1 MLQRTAPPP
10 RYYRRL
16 ARLSS
21 VNQNHGRP
29 RSEVAE
35 PVELR
40 QLQVLADQTLGW
52 ASPVWDIKEAVEV
65 GSSPDLEYSDS
76 VSSSSLK
83 TIIELIEDD
92 PHFLAER
99 VNLLASRGDFYSAIT
114 LMVTAKM
121 HDEGMPAFGKVSHAG
136 FMNHAAFHK
145 DSKAAVRFL
154 ESLPIYHHSGA
165 LYNQAMEVCAV
176 SRDLESG
183 IVVREMCEASR
194 HRVSV
199 RLLTTLIKV
208 SKSCGDLKYAVRIFE
223 EIKARK
229 LTLDSHVYGALVSAY
244 AEAMTRNVSVAHERK
259 EQYLL
264 LERAFQHISDAQA
277 GHIALEAPAWN
288 SLVACAS
295 RCGELS
301 RAFDVVGQMQAAGVT
316 PDERTYGALIEGC
329 VQAGQAE
336 KALRL
341 FERAIQKVRA
351 VTDSGDTRGRRVC
364 LSTRSRLGRPLA
376 GRRTIVRLTL
386 APSALSRSLPAPFAQ
401 TKGKAHATG
410 GLQHLRPCN
419 RPPHP
424 AGDDL
429 FPRPPPRVQGHKAVE
444 IYTQAIS
451 ACKIPGCV
459 DWDRA
464 LSIFTLM
471 QRNRVRPD
479 KKFYAALMAV
489 AGHAGHLHLAF
500 GLMDEMMAE
509 GIPPQHLHHLARKVY
524 DLCRA
529 RDVYPG
535 LSQYNRMMDY
545 YATHF
550 RFGDVVSLLSD
561 MVSAGLTPN
570 LNTYRVVIVACQEAG
585 QVQLAF
591 EVFSLLQQS
600 KIEILQELVKVLGHS
615 PGRQGMSRGGVN
627 GTGVASSVEHT
638 SVDTAGWVARSEG
651 QDPSASRLRAREQRS
666 WVTHDVVSPEGG
678 TDMVRSE
685 RAGGTEPAITIPD
698 RGGHAA
704 GQVSSVP
711 QPRVQSPAF
720 SPAPLPPPLPSLNP
734 QKFAQTIYHSLIS
747 CCLNQLRLGWG
758 PRGNARGFPPVQ
770 YSMSDGSSAGS
781 FSNLF
786 GSMPASR
793 PREAEAVVRSL
804 GKGIVRGSSSSRNS
818 PLSQSVD
825 SINWAAQAVSTYQHM
840 VSKGFTPKLS
850 TLDKLFSCLRMKLLH
865 HPSNNNL
872 RSYRKDGNQRSDV
885 TTSQPGVFRGFAAP
899 AFDPHSV
906 RGVHQSRTHAGARY
920 SSETGSSSTGSSSTG
935 SSSTGSSSARSEE
948 GIKEHDPE
956 SSLYEAGFDY
966 RVFTILDQ
974 AVARGLLPRITLDKA
989 LTVDFTSMP
998 PNVAE
1003 VFALAVL
1010 LSLERRALRLE
1021 HDFHNTSITFVVPP
1035 FDPDIVCF
1043 PSYVERQHRPLTQD
1057 LSPKQLA
1064 GILDG
1069 SGDSLELEED
1079 APSDRISGSFASL
1092 SSLLDAGD
1100 AVRSEG
1106 EESGSDADAAS
1117 QSSSPQ
1123 EEEGDDSSGSSTT
1136 AEHSD
1141 PGQEG
1146 PAAGGYAH
1154 DPLYGEPY
1162 AGYSP
1167 SVATQAEVEDKAAEA
1182 EAARMFGTLY
1192 SRAAHGQ
1199 PHLDEEDDGAGHV
1212 GSADQRT
1219 GLAVAAVLRKMRV
1232 FGLQMN
1238 WRQGTILLSPKVIF
1252 TWLSSKRKRS
1262 TEGQMHSPAAPTPEA
1277 RVRLPSSQLPGAH
1290 MFNPIADQAS
1300 RIRSGFYGE
1309 QPARGG
1315 SYDELELPPRSRPY
1329 DEPPARG
1336 GSYDEPPVRGGSYDE
1351 PPVRGGSYDEDR
1363 LTRPSLFSPP
1373 AAAVNIPSLS
1383 LPEPQA
1389 SSHPTLSGLHPP
1401 PQTPTATEQP
1411 SRNGHSGATSS
1422 AVGQAASN
1430 GAPPTQVHPAA
1441 AHGLPSSESNGHG
1454 AHADRG
1460 GSSSSSHTE
1469 TAVRPSHSPT
1479 GAGQGEAPSSLDD
1492 VPATVGAYRWKAD
1505 ATSH

>member
-301 RAFDVVGQMQAAGVT
+301 RAFDVVGQMQAAGDAWDGRW
-316 PDERTYGALIEGC
+316 PDGAPSC
-329 VQAGQAE
+329 VSPWPPLPFPAAS
-336 KALRL
+336 LRL
-341 FERAIQKVRA
+341 
-351 VTDSGDTRGRRVC
+351 
-364 LSTRSRLGRPLA
+364 
-376 GRRTIVRLTL
+376 
-386 APSALSRSLPAPFAQ
+386 LPKP
-401 TKGKAHATG
+401 KGKHTPPAAYNTSDPATG
-410 GLQHLRPCN
+410 LPILP
-419 RPPHP
+419 
-424 AGDDL
+424 
-429 FPRPPPRVQGHKAVE
+429 GHKAVE

-471 QRNRVRPD
+471 QVGATGCAPD

-600 KIEILQELVKVLGHS
+600 KIEILQE
-615 PGRQGMSRGGVN
+615 
-627 GTGVASSVEHT
+627 
-638 SVDTAGWVARSEG
+638 
-651 QDPSASRLRAREQRS
+651 
-666 WVTHDVVSPEGG
+666 
-678 TDMVRSE
+678 
-685 RAGGTEPAITIPD
+685 
-698 RGGHAA
+698 
-704 GQVSSVP
+704 
-711 QPRVQSPAF
+711 
-720 SPAPLPPPLPSLNP
+720 
-734 QKFAQTIYHSLIS
+734 KFAQTIYHSLIS

-872 RSYRKDGNQRSDV
+872 RSYRKDGNQRSDA
-885 TTSQPGVFRGFAAP
+885 TTSQPGVFSGFAAP

-920 SSETGSSSTGSSSTG
+920 SPETGSSSTGSSSTG

-1167 SVATQAEVEDKAAEA
+1167 SVAAQAEVEDKAAEA

-1199 PHLDEEDDGAGHV
+1199 PHLDEEDEGAGHV

-1238 WRQGTILLSPKVIF
+1238 WRQGNILLSPKVIF

-1262 TEGQMHSPAAPTPEA
+1262 TEGQTHSPAAPTPEA

-1373 AAAVNIPSLS
+1373 LRQQCTSLPCLSLSLRHPPIQPSPASTHPHKRRQQRNSPVETATAARRPVLSDKRHRTAHHPRKFTQQQLTACHPVRAMGTAHTPIAAAAAAAVIQRRRYGRHTPPQARARVRHRRPSTMS
-1383 LPEPQA
+1383 LPP
-1389 SSHPTLSGLHPP
+1389 
-1401 PQTPTATEQP
+1401 
-1411 SRNGHSGATSS
+1411 
-1422 AVGQAASN
+1422 
-1430 GAPPTQVHPAA
+1430 
-1441 AHGLPSSESNGHG
+1441 
-1454 AHADRG
+1454 
-1460 GSSSSSHTE
+1460 
-1469 TAVRPSHSPT
+1469 
-1479 GAGQGEAPSSLDD
+1479 
-1492 VPATVGAYRWKAD
+1492 
-1505 ATSH
+1505 